1 MSLVLNKYLVEQVV
15 GIKEHHER
23 KSKYSQLS
31 VSVDSVSADSKT
43 VDQKYW
49 GENILESSK
58 K

>member
-1 MSLVLNKYLVEQVV
+1 MKENLNIVN
-15 GIKEHHER
+15 
-23 KSKYSQLS
+23 S